1 MELIK
6 WDFFSGTIAPP
17 RSRKHILTPIWVREK
32 NKRRL
37 LKIEETCQEEVS
49 QGETSRGEASQEAM
63 AVPMDDETSQK
74 LFKKIEE
81 QSDILKKMREGGGG
95 RLTKLEMAKLKKPIH
110 VEIHDEEKGEDWDER
125 DKAEYERKKA
135 I

>member
-6 WDFFSGTIAPP
+6 WDFFSGTIAPL

-49 QGETSRGEASQEAM
+49 QGEASRGEASQEAM
-63 AVPMDDETSQK
+63 AVSMDDETSQK

-81 QSDILKKMREGGGG
+81 QNDILKKMRERGGGVSPHQARNG
-95 RLTKLEMAKLKKPIH
+95 QTQ
-110 VEIHDEEKGEDWDER
+110 
-125 DKAEYERKKA
+125 KAHTCGDT
-135 I
+135 

>member
-95 RLTKLEMAKLKKPIH
+95 SPHQARNGQTQ
-110 VEIHDEEKGEDWDER
+110 
-125 DKAEYERKKA
+125 KAHTCGDT
-135 I
+135 